1 MRTNI
6 DLDGELVARVMK
18 KTGASTKRE
27 AVHIALREMVK
38 APPDYSGILKMFG
51 SGALDPHYDAKSPAA
66 DLPKR
71 RAA

>member
-6 DLDGELVARVMK
+6 DLDDKLVAKLMK

-27 AVHIALREMVK
+27 AVHIAMREMVK
-38 APPDYSGILKMFG
+38 EPPDYSEVLKLFG
-51 SGALDPHYDAKSPAA
+51 SGALAPNYDPKNPAA